1 MELILITSY
10 IIPVIL
16 ISRGGASLGLKNT
29 GQSSPLDIVVVNRYQ
44 GLPLIFTP
52 VNPKKDVIRVST
64 DLNIKFSSHGTISDR
79 FTGWET
85 INNWFKIEKY
95 ANAYKLVYCPSVW
108 CNLSSICVW
117 MLVCLWMKREISVWL

>member
-1 MELILITSY
+1 VSILVVDILDKKLRVDTNYY

-95 ANAYKLVYCPSVW
+95 GDAYKLVYCPSVVHKYRFTG
-108 CNLSSICVW
+108 L
-117 MLVCLWMKREISVWL
+117 LV